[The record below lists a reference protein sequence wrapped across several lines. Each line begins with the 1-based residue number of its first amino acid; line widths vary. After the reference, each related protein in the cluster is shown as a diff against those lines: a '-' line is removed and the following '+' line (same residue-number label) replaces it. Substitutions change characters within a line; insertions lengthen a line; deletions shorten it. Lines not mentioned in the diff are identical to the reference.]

1 MGWYS
6 LGKHGRYSAFLEVI
20 NMVKKYIRIGIV
32 ILVSLLAA
40 STYTLYN
47 RNQNLKEEISVSMSN
62 QKAFIAE
69 NSSLKEKNKVFKFTI
84 EQLNYYND
92 SILQK
97 MNDVR
102 KELKIK
108 DKDLKQMQYL
118 LSKSTKRDTVLFTD
132 TIFKDKELTLDTL
145 IGDKWYNIRLGLEYP
160 NLIYTE
166 PTFISEK
173 YIITNKRKETINPPK
188 KFFLFRWFQ
197 RKHWVMEVYIK
208 EKNPYIKEINNKFVE
223 IIE

>member
-1 MGWYS
+1 
-6 LGKHGRYSAFLEVI
+6 
-20 NMVKKYIRIGIV
+20 MVKKYIRIGVIV
-32 ILVSLLAA
+32 LTSLLAV
-40 STYTLYN
+40 STYIFYN

-69 NSSLKEKNKVFKFTI
+69 NSSLKEENRVFKFTV

-97 MNDVR
+97 MNEVR

-118 LSKSTKRDTVLFTD
+118 LSEATKKDTIVFRDTLFREPTLDID
-132 TIFKDKELTLDTL
+132 TI
-145 IGDKWYNIRLGLEYP
+145 IGDKWYSIRLGLKYP
-160 NLIYTE
+160 NLITTN

-173 YIITNKRKETINPPK
+173 YIIVNKKKETINPPK

-197 RKHWVMEVYIK
+197 RKHWVMEVHIK
-208 EKNPYIKEINNKFVE
+208 EKNPYIKEVNNKFVE

>member
-1 MGWYS
+1 
-6 LGKHGRYSAFLEVI
+6 
-20 NMVKKYIRIGIV
+20 MVKKYIRIGIV
-32 ILVSLLAA
+32 ILVSLL
-40 STYTLYN
+40 SISVYTLYTN
-47 RNQNLKEEISVSMSN
+47 NQKLKEEISASMSN

-69 NSSLKEKNKVFKFTI
+69 NSSLIEENRVFKFTV

-118 LSKSTKRDTVLFTD
+118 LSEATKKDTIVFRDTLFREPTLDID
-132 TIFKDKELTLDTL
+132 TI
-145 IGDKWYNIRLGLEYP
+145 IGDKWYNIRLGLKYP

-166 PTFISEK
+166 PTFTSEK
-173 YIITNKRKETINPPK
+173 YIIVNKKKETVNPPK

-197 RKHWVMEVYIK
+197 RKHWVMEVHIK
-208 EKNPYIKEINNKFVE
+208 EKNPYIKEVNNKFVE

>member
-1 MGWYS
+1 
-6 LGKHGRYSAFLEVI
+6 
-20 NMVKKYIRIGIV
+20 MVKKYVGIGII
-32 ILVSLLAA
+32 ILVGLLAV

-69 NSSLKEKNKVFKFTI
+69 NSSLKEENRVFKFTV

-97 MNDVR
+97 MNEVR

-118 LSKSTKRDTVLFTD
+118 LSEATKKDTIVFRDTLFR
-132 TIFKDKELTLDTL
+132 EPTLDIDTL
-145 IGDKWYNIRLGLEYP
+145 VGDKWYNIELELKYP
-160 NLIYTE
+160 NLITTN

-173 YIITNKRKETINPPK
+173 YIIVNKKKETINPPK

-197 RKHWVMEVYIK
+197 RKHWVMEVNIK
-208 EKNPYIKEINNKFVE
+208 EKNPYIKETNNKFVE

>member
-1 MGWYS
+1 
-6 LGKHGRYSAFLEVI
+6 
-20 NMVKKYIRIGIV
+20 MVKKYIRIGIV
-32 ILVSLLAA
+32 ILVSLL
-40 STYTLYN
+40 SISVYTLYTN
-47 RNQNLKEEISVSMSN
+47 NQKLKEETSTLMSN
-62 QKAFIAE
+62 QKAFITE
-69 NSSLKEKNKVFKFTI
+69 NSTLKEENRVFKFTV

-118 LSKSTKRDTVLFTD
+118 LSEATKKDTIVFRDTLFREPSLN
-132 TIFKDKELTLDTL
+132 IDTL
-145 IGDKWYNIRLGLEYP
+145 IGDKWYNIRLGLKYP
-160 NLIYTE
+160 NLITTN

-173 YIITNKRKETINPPK
+173 YIIVNKKKETINPPK

-197 RKHWVMEVYIK
+197 RKHWVMEVHIK
-208 EKNPYIKEINNKFVE
+208 EKNPYIKEIDNKFVE
-223 IIE
+223 IID

>member
-1 MGWYS
+1 
-6 LGKHGRYSAFLEVI
+6 
-20 NMVKKYIRIGIV
+20 MVKRYIRIGIV
-32 ILVSLLAA
+32 ILISLLTV
-40 STYTLYN
+40 STYILYN
-47 RNQNLKEEISVSMSN
+47 RNQDLKKEISVSMSN

-69 NSSLKEKNKVFKFTI
+69 NSSLKDENRAFKFTV

-102 KELKIK
+102 KELKIR
-108 DKDLKQMQYL
+108 DNNLKQMQYL
-118 LSKSTKRDTVLFTD
+118 LSVSTKKDTVLFTD
-132 TIFKDKELTLDTL
+132 TIFRDKSLALDTI
-145 IGDKWYNIRLGLEYP
+145 IGDKWYNIRLGLKYP

-166 PTFISEK
+166 PTFTSEK
-173 YIITNKRKETINPPK
+173 YIIVNKKKETINPPK

-197 RKHWVMEVYIK
+197 RKHWVMEVHIK
-208 EKNPYIKEINNKFVE
+208 EKNPYIKEVNNKFVE

>member
-1 MGWYS
+1 
-6 LGKHGRYSAFLEVI
+6 
-20 NMVKKYIRIGIV
+20 MVKKYVGIGIV
-32 ILVSLLAA
+32 ILVGLLAI

-47 RNQNLKEEISVSMSN
+47 RNQNLKEEISVAMSN

-69 NSSLKEKNKVFKFTI
+69 NSSLKEENRVFKFTV

-108 DKDLKQMQYL
+108 DDNLKQMQYL
-118 LSKSTKRDTVLFTD
+118 LSEATKKDTIVFRDTLFREPALN
-132 TIFKDKELTLDTL
+132 IDTL
-145 IGDKWYNIRLGLEYP
+145 IGDKWYQMRLGLKYP
-160 NLIYTE
+160 STITTD
-166 PTFISEK
+166 PKFVSEK
-173 YIITNKRKETINPPK
+173 YIMVDYKKETINPPK
-188 KFFLFRWFQ
+188 KCWLLRLFQ
-197 RKHWVMEVYIK
+197 KKHKVVEVNVV
-208 EKNPYIKEINNKFVE
+208 EKNPYIENKQQRFIE

>member
-1 MGWYS
+1 
-6 LGKHGRYSAFLEVI
+6 
-20 NMVKKYIRIGIV
+20 MVKRYIRIGIV
-32 ILVSLLAA
+32 ILISLLTV

-47 RNQNLKEEISVSMSN
+47 RNQDLKEEISVSMTN
-62 QKAFIAE
+62 QKAFITE
-69 NSSLKEKNKVFKFTI
+69 NTSLKEENRAFKFTV

-108 DKDLKQMQYL
+108 DNNLKQMQYL
-118 LSKSTKRDTVLFTD
+118 LSVSTKKDTVLFTD
-132 TIFKDKELTLDTL
+132 TIFKDKGLALDTI
-145 IGDKWYNIRLGLEYP
+145 IGDKWYNIRLGLKYP
-160 NLIYTE
+160 NLIYTK
-166 PTFISEK
+166 PTFTSEK
-173 YIITNKRKETINPPK
+173 YIIVNKKKETINPPK

-197 RKHWVMEVYIK
+197 KKHWVMEVHIK
-208 EKNPYIKEINNKFVE
+208 EKNPYIKETNNKFVE

>member
-1 MGWYS
+1 MIKY
-6 LGKHGRYSAFLEVI
+6 
-20 NMVKKYIRIGIV
+20 VKVGIAIIIGVLFVGIC
-32 ILVSLLAA
+32 I
-40 STYTLYN
+40 LYN
-47 RNQNLKEEISVSMSN
+47 KNQSLMGELSVLVSN
-62 QKAFIAE
+62 QKASIAE
-69 NSSLKEKNKVFKFTI
+69 NSSLKDENRVFKFTV

-108 DKDLKQMQYL
+108 DKNIKQLQYL
-118 LSKSTKRDTVLFTD
+118 LSVSTKKDTVLFTD
-132 TIFKDKELTLDTL
+132 TLFRDKELALDTI
-145 IGDKWYNIRLGLEYP
+145 IGDKWYNIRLGLKYP

-166 PTFISEK
+166 PTFTSEK
-173 YIITNKRKETINPPK
+173 YIIVNKKRETVNPPK

-197 RKHWVMEVYIK
+197 KKHWVMEVHIK
-208 EKNPYIKEINNKFVE
+208 EENPYIKEANNKFVE

>member
-1 MGWYS
+1 
-6 LGKHGRYSAFLEVI
+6 
-20 NMVKKYIRIGIV
+20 MVKRYISIGIV
-32 ILVSLLAA
+32 ILMSLLAV

-47 RNQNLKEEISVSMSN
+47 INQDLKKEISVSMSN

-69 NSSLKEKNKVFKFTI
+69 NSSLKEGNRAFKFTI

-102 KELKIK
+102 KELSIK
-108 DKDLKQMQYL
+108 DKNLKQMQYL
-118 LSKSTKRDTVLFTD
+118 LSEATKKDTIVFRDTLFREPSLN
-132 TIFKDKELTLDTL
+132 IDTL
-145 IGDKWYNIRLGLEYP
+145 IGDKWYNIRLELKYP
-160 NLIYTE
+160 NLITIH

-173 YIITNKRKETINPPK
+173 YIIVNKKKETINPPK

-197 RKHWVMEVYIK
+197 RKHWVMEVNIK
-208 EKNPYIKEINNKFVE
+208 ENSPYIKEVNNKFVE